1 MEFHH
6 TSFYEHVCIEN
17 RLGLESRVFLPPAV
31 RVLFSALRDA
41 HPLSLCLERLST
53 IGNKERRLC
62 TSFTYIHLLTSS
74 FLSWFIFGY
83 VDIRTRT
90 ILRSRQVTIVTN
102 VSTFVFLFVH
112 LSLFFLRDFILF
124 YGHSKRP
131 CTVSSVVFFISSV
144 VLSWHAAI
152 RRLNKRPTN

>member
-17 RLGLESRVFLPPAV
+17 RLGLGSRVFLPPAV

-62 TSFTYIHLLTSS
+62 TSFTYVHLLTSS

-83 VDIRTRT
+83 VDRE
-90 ILRSRQVTIVTN
+90 
-102 VSTFVFLFVH
+102 
-112 LSLFFLRDFILF
+112 
-124 YGHSKRP
+124 GE
-131 CTVSSVVFFISSV
+131 
-144 VLSWHAAI
+144 
-152 RRLNKRPTN
+152 